1 MLKVINVLKLTDG
14 SFDPSATFKELVALK
29 MDGHMVATLKSRIFF
44 FILGQLGVQ
53 SVWVRDE
60 SGHEELVTML
70 PRRLSDGIDEML
82 KKFDLDRPE
91 VREQPPRNIFL
102 AQD

>member
-1 MLKVINVLKLTDG
+1 
-14 SFDPSATFKELVALK
+14 
-29 MDGHMVATLKSRIFF
+29 MDLRSLSWTPLDMSEWRP
-44 FILGQLGVQ
+44 
-53 SVWVRDE
+53 
-60 SGHEELVTML
+60 HEELVTML